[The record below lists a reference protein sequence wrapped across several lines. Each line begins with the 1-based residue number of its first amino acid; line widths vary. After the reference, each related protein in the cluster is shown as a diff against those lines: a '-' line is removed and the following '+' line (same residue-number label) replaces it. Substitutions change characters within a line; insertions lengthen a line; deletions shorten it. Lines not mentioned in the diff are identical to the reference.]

1 MVFVCKC
8 SIFDHEVVYKMG
20 HRGREMNRQKSR
32 GTQWGGG
39 RDIERREIE
48 TEVRMEGMKI
58 FFCSILYS
66 VQTVILY
73 HLGGLIKS
81 K

>member
-1 MVFVCKC
+1 MVFVGKC

-39 RDIERREIE
+39 
-48 TEVRMEGMKI
+48 
-58 FFCSILYS
+58 
-66 VQTVILY
+66 
-73 HLGGLIKS
+73 GGQRYRAKGDRFGLV
-81 K
+81 

>member
-32 GTQWGGG
+32 GTQWGGAEIAYRAKGDRDRSKDG
-39 RDIERREIE
+39 RNEDI
-48 TEVRMEGMKI
+48 
-58 FFCSILYS
+58 FLFNSLFCTNSYS
-66 VQTVILY
+66 VPPGWVNQI
-73 HLGGLIKS
+73 
-81 K
+81 